1 MTKDLKNYVVD
12 DHPKIKNFDKLSRED
27 LINEIKNL
35 QELNRYHQ
43 ETNGEL
49 RTKMASVR
57 ELRRENTKL
66 RDKLEELQPL
76 VLTDEVALKVL
87 INDNYISEIQRQM
100 IYTKNFRIYD
110 ELEKFLKK
118 ILDTNKH

>member
-12 DHPKIKNFDKLSRED
+12 DHPKIKNFDKFSREE

-49 RTKMASVR
+49 RTKMR
-57 ELRRENTKL
+57 LLEN
-66 RDKLEELQPL
+66 
-76 VLTDEVALKVL
+76 
-87 INDNYISEIQRQM
+87 
-100 IYTKNFRIYD
+100 
-110 ELEKFLKK
+110 
-118 ILDTNKH
+118 

>member
-12 DHPKIKNFDKLSRED
+12 DHPKIKNFDKFSREE

-57 ELRRENTKL
+57 ELRKENTEL
-66 RDKLEELQPL
+66 RNKLEELQPL
-76 VLTDEVALKVL
+76 VLTDEVKPEGT
-87 INDNYISEIQRQM
+87 D
-100 IYTKNFRIYD
+100 
-110 ELEKFLKK
+110 
-118 ILDTNKH
+118 

>member
-12 DHPKIKNFDKLSRED
+12 DHPKIKNFDKFSREE

-57 ELRRENTKL
+57 ELRKENTKL
-66 RDKLEELQPL
+66 RDIIKESNICECDVPEAAEG
-76 VLTDEVALKVL
+76 TD
-87 INDNYISEIQRQM
+87 
-100 IYTKNFRIYD
+100 
-110 ELEKFLKK
+110 
-118 ILDTNKH
+118 